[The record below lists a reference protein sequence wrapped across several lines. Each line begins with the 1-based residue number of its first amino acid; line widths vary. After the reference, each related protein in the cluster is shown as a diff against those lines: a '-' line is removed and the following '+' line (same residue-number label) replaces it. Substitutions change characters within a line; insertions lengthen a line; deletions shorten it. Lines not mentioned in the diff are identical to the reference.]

1 MTDHDLLE
9 DPNGAP
15 YPETVQ
21 RLARAIDLAE
31 LGPYVLESGREALVQ
46 ALEAAIAADREHRP
60 PAPELDQQQHDR
72 LVNIYAAGMGAG
84 AATALMNLHVQP
96 EQAQHIG
103 LHHIAFRMLEDPATR
118 LELETITTRMWTG
131 DYDQPVAWQN
141 FTAYPSP
148 RTHRDD

>member
-15 YPETVQ
+15 YPESVQ

-31 LGPYVLESGREALVQ
+31 LGPYVLESGREALVH
-46 ALEAAIAADREHRP
+46 ALEAAIAQDREHRP
-60 PAPELDQQQHDR
+60 PARELDQEKLDR

-84 AATALMNLHVQP
+84 GCTALLQFDVGHSRA
-96 EQAQHIG
+96 QAFG
-103 LHHIAFRMLEDPATR
+103 LMIAQRMLEDPAVR
-118 LELETITTRMWTG
+118 LLLEQMTERMFTG
-131 DYDQPVAWQN
+131 SAERIEWQA
-141 FTAYPSP
+141 FTAYPSSP